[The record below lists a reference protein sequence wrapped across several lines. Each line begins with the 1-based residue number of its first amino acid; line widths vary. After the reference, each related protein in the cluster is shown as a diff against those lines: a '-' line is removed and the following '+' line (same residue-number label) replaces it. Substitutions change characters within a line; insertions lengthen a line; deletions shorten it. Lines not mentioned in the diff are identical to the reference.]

1 MASLSSRFWLTQMAC
16 QPPSPEL
23 AVAHPFNLPAVQALA
38 RGLPLTSTVT
48 FLVGENGS
56 GKSTILEALAVAC
69 GFNAEGGSINLRF
82 STRATHSDLHQHL
95 VIRRNGSR
103 PRTGFFLRAESYYN
117 VISAIEDLDAV
128 PAIAP
133 PLMDSYTG
141 RKGSTLHQRS
151 HGESF
156 WDLLM
161 NRFSPNGLYL
171 LDEPESALSP
181 QRQLATLCRIHD
193 LAQVGSQFIIAT
205 HSPLLLAYP
214 DARILLL
221 DERGITEM
229 AYDDLPLVRVYR
241 GMLADPQKRLREM
254 LRGLPGDRDDSGR
267 DSPNH

>member
-1 MASLSSRFWLTQMAC
+1 MGGLSSRYWITHVGY
-16 QPPSPEL
+16 QPPPPEL
-23 AVAHPFNLPAVQALA
+23 AATHPFNLPVVQALA
-38 RGLPLTSTVT
+38 RGLPLTTAVT
-48 FLVGENGS
+48 FLVGENGC

-82 STRATHSDLHQHL
+82 STRETHSNLNQHL
-95 VIRRNGSR
+95 AITRNGTK
-103 PRTGFFLRAESYYN
+103 PRTGFFLRAESFYN

-128 PAIAP
+128 PAPAA

-141 RKGSTLHQRS
+141 PKGGTLHQRS

-161 NRFSPNGLYL
+161 NRFGPRGLYL

-181 QRQLATLCRIHD
+181 QRQLAALCRLHD
-193 LAQVGSQFIIAT
+193 LAEVGSQFIIAT

-214 DARILLL
+214 NARILML
-221 DERGITEM
+221 DEHGITET

-254 LRGLPGDRDDSGR
+254 LRGQPSCEG
-267 DSPNH
+267 